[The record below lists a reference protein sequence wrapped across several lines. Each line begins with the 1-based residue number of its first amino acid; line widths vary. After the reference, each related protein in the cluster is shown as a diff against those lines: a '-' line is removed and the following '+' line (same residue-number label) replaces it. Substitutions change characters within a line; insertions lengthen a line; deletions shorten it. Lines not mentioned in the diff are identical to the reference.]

1 MPIPGYVETKATNQ
15 SAGPAL
21 ASFTTAVSCLPT
33 PARHTISPDDWY
45 LGKQLRVS
53 AQGRIGNVVTAA
65 PTFTFEFRL
74 GPSSNI
80 VAFTTGAIQCSTTV
94 HTTLPFW
101 LEIVMT
107 CMSIGSGTSSTLMG
121 QARAESRA
129 FVDVSG
135 ADVTTVGHPELLQPE
150 TNPAVGTGFDSN
162 VANIADL
169 FVACSA
175 SNAANTVQIT
185 QYALIDMGGG

>member
-1 MPIPGYVETKATNQ
+1 MPIPGYMETIATSQ
-15 SAGPAL
+15 VDGPAL

-33 PARHTISPDDWY
+33 PARHTIAPDDWY
-45 LGKQLRVS
+45 LGKRLWIS

-65 PTFTFEFRL
+65 PTFTFQFML
-74 GPSSNI
+74 GPTSNI
-80 VAFTTGAIQCSTTV
+80 IAFTTGAILCSTTA

-101 LEIVMT
+101 LDIMLT
-107 CMSIGSGTSSTLMG
+107 CRAMGSGTSANLIG
-121 QARAESRA
+121 QARAMSRA

-135 ADVTTVGHPELLQPE
+135 ADVTTIGHPDLLVPE

-175 SNAANTVQIT
+175 SNAANTVQVT
-185 QYALIDMGGG
+185 QYSLVDMGGG